1 MNTPQ
6 SRRSALQSSLRT
18 GSALVAATA
27 FPGLWTSAQAQ
38 AAWPTKPIRLLV
50 PFAPGGSSE
59 IVARSAATEISKGLG

>member
-27 FPGLWTSAQAQ
+27 FPGL
-38 AAWPTKPIRLLV
+38 
-50 PFAPGGSSE
+50 
-59 IVARSAATEISKGLG
+59 